1 MDEKCQNCG
10 ETNIDCACV
19 RNKCII
25 CGGSVGNI
33 TFTRCDRCWDG
44 TIVAGHPAILIS

>member
-10 ETNIDCACV
+10 ETNIECACMQ
-19 RNKCII
+19 NKCII

-33 TFTRCDRCWDG
+33 TFTCCDAHWEINIAEER
-44 TIVAGHPAILIS
+44 